1 MSSLHYLAK
10 LTGPWHRGTLARFA
24 GFDLHAVAFIPSS
37 VLAFQAAGSRSCCS
51 QQHEVQG
58 AMLALNSIQRIM
70 AQIWQGLQ
78 EVLQSAAGGARSD
91 ADIEQ
96 H

>member
-10 LTGPWHRGTLARFA
+10 LTGRWHRGTLARFA
-24 GFDLHAVAFIPSS
+24 SFDLHAVAFLPSS
-37 VLAFQAAGSRSCCS
+37 VRAFQAAGSRSCCS
-51 QQHEVQG
+51 QQQEVQG

-70 AQIWQGLQ
+70 GQIWQGLQ

-91 ADIEQ
+91 AAIE
-96 H
+96 